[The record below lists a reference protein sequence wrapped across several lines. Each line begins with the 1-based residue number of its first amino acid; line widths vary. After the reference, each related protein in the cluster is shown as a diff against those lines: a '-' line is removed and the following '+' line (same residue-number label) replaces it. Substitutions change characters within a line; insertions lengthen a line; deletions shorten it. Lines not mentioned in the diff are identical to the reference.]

1 MQKLALVCCGE
12 EEDGLDLVY
21 SSSASPP
28 LAQQKWE
35 DIKVWNSTL
44 TWGRLLLFWRKW
56 LWNTAPPFYEWIPV
70 CLLPWIKEPEGL
82 ERWSWGARVQLGTKQ
97 NTNRTSSME
106 VEGVGRCSPLSDHL
120 SLSSGTLFTTHS
132 EWGDTY
138 LYANSKNQ
146 GKAPA
151 KKKKR

>member
-44 TWGRLLLFWRKW
+44 T
-56 LWNTAPPFYEWIPV
+56 
-70 CLLPWIKEPEGL
+70 
-82 ERWSWGARVQLGTKQ
+82 
-97 NTNRTSSME
+97 
-106 VEGVGRCSPLSDHL
+106 
-120 SLSSGTLFTTHS
+120 
-132 EWGDTY
+132 
-138 LYANSKNQ
+138 
-146 GKAPA
+146 
-151 KKKKR
+151 